1 MRNTTVKIDTLSG
14 RSFRFEDSVSPNAGS
29 TAYTQLRN
37 DEDVH
42 SVFDDGG
49 LKEVYIPFH
58 SIAAARVTYA
68 ESDAPTDDICE
79 GGGSGDC
86 TCSNLYFFY
95 NGGKEPIKCNEEMT
109 ITSGTTYRITN
120 STTPNNSSDGEDSV
134 AMNATVSNPTSFSV
148 TAGKSGNAPEIQII
162 GATDEAQ
169 DGDTATVTL
178 TVPSA
183 DCQFVINVTYSGES
197 PK

>member
-1 MRNTTVKIDTLSG
+1 MEFNKVITFYLDNTDVVFADETNPGAAT
-14 RSFRFEDSVSPNAGS
+14 
-29 TAYTQLRN
+29 TAYNQFLAKKTIHATSTFG
-37 DEDVH
+37 DT
-42 SVFDDGG
+42 
-49 LKEVYIPFH
+49 YIPFH
-58 SIAAARVTYA
+58 AIKKATLTV
-68 ESDAPTDDICE
+68 EGVEKDITDDVCG

-95 NGGKEPIKCNEEMT
+95 NSGKEPIKCNEEMT
-109 ITSGTTYRITN
+109 ITSGETHRITN

-162 GATDEAQ
+162 SATDEAQ
-169 DGDTATVTL
+169 EGDTATVTL

-183 DCQFVINVTYSGES
+183 DCQFVINVTYSAAS